1 MIRKS
6 LLIINHDSKISK
18 SLERSKRLGVSLNV
32 DAVMNGLVGQEI
44 QELCFSKVKLE
55 AVVLNPYVQEPERAH
70 LRQSCLEKQSEDNFI
85 VQSKPKSK
93 SGQPTGFQV
102 DFHH

>member
-32 DAVMNGLVGQEI
+32 DAVMN
-44 QELCFSKVKLE
+44 
-55 AVVLNPYVQEPERAH
+55 
-70 LRQSCLEKQSEDNFI
+70 
-85 VQSKPKSK
+85 
-93 SGQPTGFQV
+93 
-102 DFHH
+102 